1 MVRGLPLAVLCLAA
15 VPVLAQESVS
25 PEQIE
30 IIRSLGQPPIL
41 RGSGFLS
48 VGSFGNGDI
57 GTTGHLNLGLQK
69 PFLNPAAAVVYLG
82 RQPGGAGANV
92 PGLRGA
98 EAQDRAVQPQCNL
111 VPAPEILCLRTS
123 MPPGTTDA
131 PGQAHWRQTLSCNE
145 LDGRFWRSC

>member
-1 MVRGLPLAVLCLAA
+1 MTADEVAQGCAAPGLPSWNDGAA
-15 VPVLAQESVS
+15 EKSIVEFVGRVTDEGGPDHVAPAERIATFDNDRESSILSGGTPVDYD
-25 PEQIE
+25 
-30 IIRSLGQPPIL
+30 GL
-41 RGSGFLS
+41 R
-48 VGSFGNGDI
+48 D
-57 GTTGHLNLGLQK
+57 
-69 PFLNPAAAVVYLG
+69 LG

-98 EAQDRAVQPQCNL
+98 DAQDRAVHPQGNL

-123 MPPGTTDA
+123 MPPGTTDV